1 MVTAN
6 TGIINRFKDKTNII
20 GDYKLNIFNSYGMKF
35 YNEHMMGSCLSLEL
49 NKKELNKMLKKY
61 SKGSQIF
68 VYGRPEVMV
77 SEYCPIGSTFGG
89 KCTSKNCDNQCVSST
104 FTLRDRMNQDFV
116 IRTDIF
122 CRSHIYN
129 TVPVNLIQEIDEI
142 KSLGVNSFRLDFVD
156 ENYEEVR
163 QVIEALNKEE
173 ALKLKDYTKG
183 HFKRGVE

>member
-1 MVTAN
+1 
-6 TGIINRFKDKTNII
+6 
-20 GDYKLNIFNSYGMKF
+20 
-35 YNEHMMGSCLSLEL
+35 
-49 NKKELNKMLKKY
+49 
-61 SKGSQIF
+61 
-68 VYGRPEVMV
+68 MV

-142 KSLGVNSFRLDFVD
+142 KSLGVNSLRLDFVD

-173 ALKLKDYTKG
+173 ALRLKDYTKG

>member
-1 MVTAN
+1 MENV
-6 TGIINRFKDKTNII
+6 
-20 GDYKLNIFNSYGMKF
+20 L
-35 YNEHMMGSCLSLEL
+35 
-49 NKKELNKMLKKY
+49 
-61 SKGSQIF
+61 Q
-68 VYGRPEVMV
+68 
-77 SEYCPIGSTFGG
+77 
-89 KCTSKNCDNQCVSST
+89 KNCDNQCVSSI

-173 ALKLKDYTKG
+173 ALRLKDYTKG